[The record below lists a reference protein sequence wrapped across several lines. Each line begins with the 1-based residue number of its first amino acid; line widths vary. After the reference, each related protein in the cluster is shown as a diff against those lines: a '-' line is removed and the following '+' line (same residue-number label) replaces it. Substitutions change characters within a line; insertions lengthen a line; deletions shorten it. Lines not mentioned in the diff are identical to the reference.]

1 MRWKRR
7 DSEPSR
13 DVPVAET
20 DLDAVAGADLD
31 PDELDSELAAEGA
44 VLGAKNTAREEMPT
58 SISGASRVARLGPA
72 KRQSL
77 PLRLALGG
85 AVVFV
90 VGLLVTAGA
99 KSYRDLQ
106 IVRQREAQLAVRIT
120 ASEERLEDLRH
131 RLELLRDDPATL
143 ERLAREELGLVGKDD
158 VVFVLPSEP

>member
-1 MRWKRR
+1 VRWKRR
-7 DSEPSR
+7 DDGALPR
-13 DVPVAET
+13 LPFDDT
-20 DLDAVAGADLD
+20 GLDRVLDADLD
-31 PDELDSELAAEGA
+31 VEADLDSELA
-44 VLGAKNTAREEMPT
+44 LGDVGGKR
-58 SISGASRVARLGPA
+58 RFARLGPA

-90 VGLLVTAGA
+90 VGLLITAGA
-99 KSYRDLQ
+99 KSYRDLE
-106 IVRQREAQLAVRIT
+106 IVRQREAELAVRIA

-158 VVFVLPSEP
+158 IVFVLPPSDRSSAAAP